1 MAVSYAAFH
10 VPRFVVARCNAA
22 RLRNL
27 IPFPESAGASAR
39 ESRRTVLPRAAEA
52 QGALCGKD
60 GKHAGTRTS
69 LRRGVAAPTL
79 VRESSQVGM
88 VFERLDRR
96 AGDPRA
102 KSARD
107 SHHGEKWRD
116 HGH

>member
-10 VPRFVVARCNAA
+10 VPRFDVPRCSAA

-27 IPFPESAGASAR
+27 VPFPESAGASAR

-52 QGALCGKD
+52 QGAVCGKD
-60 GKHAGTRTS
+60 RKHAGTGTS

-79 VRESSQVGM
+79 VRESSQIGM

-96 AGDPRA
+96 NGDPGTE
-102 KSARD
+102 S
-107 SHHGEKWRD
+107 
-116 HGH
+116 